1 MTVMGMTMTEKILA
15 RASGHAEVR
24 PGEIV
29 QVPVDLVF
37 GQDTTMPLAV
47 IEFGR
52 MGAQRVFDPDRVAIV
67 CDHFV
72 PNATVLAAQQTK
84 SLREFARAHGIAHYF
99 EAGRGE
105 NYGVEHALLPE
116 EGLIQPG
123 MVVVGADSHTTS
135 YGALGAF
142 ASGFGSTDVAAAMA
156 LGEVWLRVPQTM
168 LFVYE
173 GELGS
178 WVGAKDLILHTIG
191 QIGVAG
197 ALYRTMELVG
207 PVIDSLTVDQ
217 RLTMCN
223 MGVEAGAKNTIV
235 PVDRETERY
244 LQAVGVIETSFSNE
258 TVRGSDPDAEYC
270 SVSRIDVS
278 EIEPQVA
285 CPSSPDNVRPLS
297 AVIGTKLDAAFIGS
311 CTNGRIDDLRRA
323 AEILRGRRVSGN
335 LRLIVIPATQNIY
348 LQALREGLL
357 EVFAEA
363 GAAVSTPT
371 CGPCFGGH
379 MGLLAAGERVVS
391 TTNRNFVGRM
401 GHPKSE
407 VFLSSPVVAAASA
420 VMGRIAHPD
429 EVMR

>member
-1 MTVMGMTMTEKILA
+1 MGMTMTEKILA
-15 RASGHAEVR
+15 RAARQAEVK

-37 GQDTTMPLAV
+37 GQDTTMPMAV

-52 MGAQRVFDPDRVAIV
+52 MGANRVFDPDRVAII

-72 PNATVLAAQQTK
+72 PNATVVAAGRTK
-84 SLREFARAHGIAHYF
+84 SLREFARRQGLKHYF

-105 NYGVEHALLPE
+105 NFGVEHALLPE
-116 EGLIQPG
+116 EGLIGPG
-123 MVVVGADSHTTS
+123 MIVVGADSHTTS

-142 ASGFGSTDVAAAMA
+142 ASGFGSTDVAAALA
-156 LGEVWLRVPQTM
+156 LGETWLRVPETM
-168 LFVYE
+168 RFVYR
-173 GELGS
+173 GELGP
-178 WVGAKDLILHTIG
+178 WVGAKDLILYTIG
-191 QIGVAG
+191 EIGVAG
-197 ALYRTMELVG
+197 ALYRAMELTG
-207 PVIDSLTVDQ
+207 PVIEALTVDE

-235 PVDRETERY
+235 PVDTETERY
-244 LQAVGVIETSFSNE
+244 LKEVGVTA
-258 TVRGSDPDAEYC
+258 TGVRRADREANYY
-270 SVSRIDVS
+270 SVTEIDVS
-278 EIEPQVA
+278 AMEPQVA
-285 CPSSPDNVRPLS
+285 CPFSPDNVEPLS
-297 AVIGTKLDAAFIGS
+297 EVVGTRLDAAFIGS
-311 CTNGRIDDLRRA
+311 CTNGRIDDLRQA
-323 AEILRGRRVSGN
+323 ARILDGRRVSSE

-357 EVFAEA
+357 EVFAAA

-379 MGLLAAGERVVS
+379 MGLLAAGERVIS

-401 GHPKSE
+401 GHPESE

-429 EVMR
+429 EVVG

>member
-1 MTVMGMTMTEKILA
+1 MGMTMTEKIVA
-15 RASGHAEVR
+15 RASGRADVR

-29 QVPVDLVF
+29 HVPVDLVF
-37 GQDTTMPLAV
+37 GQDTTMPMAV
-47 IEFGR
+47 IEFRR
-52 MGAQRVFDPDRVAIV
+52 MGAKRVFEPDRVAIV

-72 PNATVLAAQQTK
+72 PNATVLAAEATK
-84 SLREFARAHGIAHYF
+84 SLRAFAQEQGIAHYF
-99 EAGRGE
+99 EAGRGR

-156 LGEVWLRVPQTM
+156 LGSVWLRVPETM
-168 LFVYE
+168 RFVYE
-173 GELGS
+173 GDLGP
-178 WVGAKDLILHTIG
+178 WVGAKDLILYTIG
-191 QIGVAG
+191 EIGVAG
-197 ALYRTMELVG
+197 ALYRTMEFVG
-207 PVIDSLTVDQ
+207 PVIESLTVDQ

-223 MGVEAGAKNTIV
+223 MGVEAGAKNAIV
-235 PVDRETERY
+235 PVDE
-244 LQAVGVIETSFSNE
+244 E
-258 TVRGSDPDAEYC
+258 TVRYLEAVGPGEPWSSAAPVCRSDPDAHYH
-270 SVSRIDVS
+270 SVATIDVS
-278 EIEPQVA
+278 AIEPQVA

-297 AVIGTKLDAAFIGS
+297 DVIGTPLDASFIGS
-311 CTNGRIDDLRRA
+311 CTNGRIDDLREA
-323 AEILRGRRVSGN
+323 ARVLEGRRVSSA

-379 MGLLAAGERVVS
+379 MGLLAAGERVIS

-401 GHPKSE
+401 GDPESE

-420 VMGRIAHPD
+420 VVGRIAHPD

>member
-1 MTVMGMTMTEKILA
+1 MGMTMTERILA
-15 RASGHAEVR
+15 RAAGQSEVR
-24 PGEIV
+24 PGEFV

-47 IEFGR
+47 IEFKR
-52 MGAQRVFDPDRVAIV
+52 MGAERVFDPDKVAIV

-72 PNATVLAAQQTK
+72 PNATVMAADRTK
-84 SLREFARAHGIAHYF
+84 SLREFALQQGLEYYF
-99 EAGRGE
+99 EAGRGR
-105 NYGVEHALLPE
+105 NFGVEHALLPE
-116 EGLIQPG
+116 EGLIAPG
-123 MVVVGADSHTTS
+123 MIVVGADSHTTS

-142 ASGFGSTDVAAAMA
+142 ASGFGSTDIAAAMA
-156 LGEVWLRVPQTM
+156 LGETWLRVPETM
-168 LFVYE
+168 RFVYW
-173 GELGS
+173 GDLGP

-191 QIGVAG
+191 RIGVAG
-197 ALYRTMELVG
+197 ALYRAMELTG
-207 PVIDSLTVDQ
+207 PVIESLTVDE

-235 PVDRETERY
+235 PVDEETERY
-244 LQAVGVIETSFSNE
+244 LEVVGVSEAFVCE
-258 TVRGSDPDAEYC
+258 ADPDAEYH
-270 SVSRIDVS
+270 SVIEIDVS
-278 EIEPQVA
+278 EVEPQVA
-285 CPSSPDNVRPLS
+285 CPFSPDNVRSLTD
-297 AVIGTKLDAAFIGS
+297 VVGTRLDAAFIGS
-311 CTNGRIDDLRRA
+311 CTNGRIDDLRLA
-323 AEILRGRRVSGN
+323 ARILEGRRVSGN
-335 LRLIVIPATQNIY
+335 VRLIVIPATQNIY

-379 MGLLAAGERVVS
+379 MGLMAAGERVIA

-401 GHPKSE
+401 GHPESE

-429 EVMR
+429 EVVR

>member
-1 MTVMGMTMTEKILA
+1 
-15 RASGHAEVR
+15 
-24 PGEIV
+24 
-29 QVPVDLVF
+29 
-37 GQDTTMPLAV
+37 
-47 IEFGR
+47 
-52 MGAQRVFDPDRVAIV
+52 MGAQRVFDPDKVAIV

-72 PNATVLAAQQTK
+72 PNATVLAAERTK
-84 SLREFARAHGIAHYF
+84 SLREFARQQGIAHYF

-116 EGLIQPG
+116 EGLIEPG

-156 LGEVWLRVPQTM
+156 LGRVWLRVPETM
-168 LFVYE
+168 RFVYE

-178 WVGAKDLILHTIG
+178 WVGAKDLILYTIG

-207 PVIDSLTVDQ
+207 PVIESFTVDQ

-223 MGVEAGAKNTIV
+223 MGVEAGAKNAIV
-235 PVDRETERY
+235 PVDLETERY
-244 LQAVGVIETSFSNE
+244 LRAVGVKETSVGNGSA
-258 TVRGSDPDAEYC
+258 RGSDPDARYH
-270 SVSRIDVS
+270 SVTRTDVTK
-278 EIEPQVA
+278 IEPQLA

-297 AVIGTKLDAAFIGS
+297 DVVGTRLDAAFIGS
-311 CTNGRIDDLRRA
+311 CTNGRIDDLREA
-323 AEILRGRRVSGN
+323 ARILQGRRVSGN

-379 MGLLAAGERVVS
+379 MGLLAADERVIS

-401 GHPKSE
+401 GHPESE

-429 EVMR
+429 EVMK